1 MEGESRA
8 LKHLRF
14 AKEGLGLGQYVYAL
28 ELCKWLLLK
37 EPECIEGWR
46 ALRMASKAIYEGRL
60 GLRRMFVCVKSY
72 LCIIGGY
79 LFRGE
84 RQMKLLQEGVCEYPK
99 NRVGLILL
107 GQYAWEREHWGMLL
121 FAYEELYSLF
131 PEKVSY
137 GLRLGNLYLNL
148 GQYKRAVEL
157 GEKLLSQDPSNMEV
171 MNLVEQGMLAEVGG
185 NSGFKIA

>member
-1 MEGESRA
+1 
-8 LKHLRF
+8 
-14 AKEGLGLGQYVYAL
+14 
-28 ELCKWLLLK
+28 
-37 EPECIEGWR
+37 
-46 ALRMASKAIYEGRL
+46 
-60 GLRRMFVCVKSY
+60 
-72 LCIIGGY
+72 
-79 LFRGE
+79 
-84 RQMKLLQEGVCEYPK
+84 MKLLQEGVCEYPK